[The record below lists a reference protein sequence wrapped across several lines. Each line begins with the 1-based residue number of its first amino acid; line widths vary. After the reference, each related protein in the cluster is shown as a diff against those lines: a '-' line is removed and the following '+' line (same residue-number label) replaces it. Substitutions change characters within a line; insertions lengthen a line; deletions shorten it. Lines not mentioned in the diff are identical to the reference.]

1 MPRQRLE
8 EVSLSY
14 FDHFAG
20 QTTTRAGRWI
30 KRHARERQ
38 VARILPLLPDRRS
51 AVLEIGPGFGEL
63 ADSFRRAGYHNYTVV
78 EPNASMRE
86 RLMQRGIRAKGYLI
100 PRLDEPDQA
109 YDAIVLFA
117 VFEHFNGNQ
126 DAQLFMAEARRALRP
141 RGLLCLLAPDYLHW
155 GRDFYNVDY
164 THNNVTTVRR
174 VSQLFQDNGFRLV
187 DRVYF
192 SGFFS
197 GPAATLISSL
207 VRCGLFFSSGD
218 HLSDRLYRLKTSF
231 LRSFLI
237 VGRLE
242 V

>member
-1 MPRQRLE
+1 LKE
-8 EVSLSY
+8 E
-14 FDHFAG
+14 D
-20 QTTTRAGRWI
+20 
-30 KRHARERQ
+30 
-38 VARILPLLPDRRS
+38 
-51 AVLEIGPGFGEL
+51 
-63 ADSFRRAGYHNYTVV
+63 
-78 EPNASMRE
+78 AS
-86 RLMQRGIRAKGYLI
+86 
-100 PRLDEPDQA
+100 
-109 YDAIVLFA
+109 YDAIVLFH
-117 VFEHFNGNQ
+117 VFEHLSTNQ
-126 DAQLFMAEARRALRP
+126 EAQLFLSEARRVLRP
-141 RGLLCLLAPDYLHW
+141 RGLLCLLAPDYLHC

-174 VSQLFQDNGFRLV
+174 VSQLFRDNGFRV
-187 DRVYF
+187 VNCVYF

-197 GPAATLISSL
+197 GPLATLISSL